1 MRVAVIGAGHVGL
14 VTAVTIAQLGHDVMA
29 SDNDPEKIAELD
41 EGRAPFFEPGL
52 EDAMRDN
59 SERLKFTS
67 VGAEAIADA
76 DVVFVCVGTPPR
88 ASGEANLAAVEQV
101 AREIARH
108 ATGRTVVVDK
118 STVPAGTARR
128 VLRTLAR
135 ERPELAESIAV
146 VSSPEFLREGKAL
159 EDSLNPERI
168 LVGGDSE
175 WAFKTMRTLYRPL
188 LDKGCELI
196 ETDIE
201 TAELAKHACN
211 AFLALK
217 ISFANALARICELS
231 GADVVDVAR
240 VMGADPRIG
249 PQFLRA
255 GIGYGGYCFPKD
267 LQAFERLSSKLG
279 YEFPLLKEIERINN
293 DAVDQAVAKV
303 NEAVWNLE
311 DKRIA
316 LWGLSFK
323 PETDDTRF
331 SPALAVARRL
341 LDEGAQVVGYDP
353 QAGGAAKAELPDLE
367 VASDMYEAARGAH
380 CLVLCTEWNEF
391 ATADLA
397 RLKEEMSYPV
407 IVDGRNLFDPKEME
421 RFGFTYYPTGRPAIA

>member
-1 MRVAVIGAGHVGL
+1 MRIGVIGTGHVGL
-14 VTAVTIAQLGHDVMA
+14 VTAAALAALDHDVVA
-29 SDNDPEKIAELD
+29 TDNDPEKISELN

-52 EDAMRDN
+52 EASLQENKQRLRFTADS
-59 SERLKFTS
+59 SEAIG
-67 VGAEAIADA
+67 GAEVI
-76 DVVFVCVGTPPR
+76 FVCVGTPPR

-108 ATGRTVVVDK
+108 ATGPVVVVDK

-128 VLRTLAR
+128 VIRTLAR
-135 ERPELAESIAV
+135 ERPDMVEDIAV
-146 VSSPEFLREGKAL
+146 ISSPEFLREGKAM
-159 EDSLNPERI
+159 EDSLNPDRI
-168 LVGGDSE
+168 LIGGESD
-175 WAFKTMRTLYRPL
+175 WALEKMRELYRPL
-188 LDKGCELI
+188 TDKGCLLI

-217 ISFANALARICELS
+217 ISFANALARLCELS

-240 VMGADPRIG
+240 VMGSDPRIG
-249 PQFLRA
+249 PAFLRA

-279 YEFPLLKEIERINN
+279 YEFPLLAEIARINN
-293 DAVDQAVAKV
+293 EAVDHAVAKV

-331 SPALAVARRL
+331 SPALAIARRL
-341 LDEGAQVVGYDP
+341 LDEGASVVGYDP
-353 QAGGAAKAELPDLE
+353 QAGAAAKADVPDLE
-367 VASDMYEAARGAH
+367 VVSDPYEAVRGAH
-380 CLVLCTEWNEF
+380 CLVICTEWAEF
-391 ATADLA
+391 VEADLS
-397 RLKEEMSYPV
+397 RVKEEMAYAV
-407 IVDGRNLFDPKEME
+407 IVDGRNVFEPKGME
-421 RFGFTYYPTGRPAIA
+421 RLGFTYYPTGRPAIA